1 MNDES
6 PQPPQSDALVG
17 HTLVDRYKLT
27 RKIGE
32 GGMGSVYEATHVL
45 LSKPVAV
52 KVLRDKYLDRPEVA
66 KRLVQEARLAS
77 SIRHENIVDITDSGA
92 TEDGRTFVVME
103 HLDGQSLA
111 ELIKRDGALPE
122 SRVLDIARQAASA
135 LGAAHERG
143 IVHRDVKPENIFLVD
158 RGGHD
163 FVKVLDFGISKTI
176 KRGVDEESLKLTHTG
191 VVMGTP
197 LYMSPE
203 QARGDED
210 LDQRIDIWALG
221 VILYETLTAE
231 VPFRATNYLGV
242 ISQVLNQEVTPP
254 RKLRPEM
261 RISEAMERVV
271 GKAMAR
277 DRNDRYPTMAALIAD
292 LDRVASGGEVEPPRA
307 TAAAGERSR
316 TWLWVAT
323 VGVLAGTAALLAID
337 RFTRAPAPA
346 PAATPPAATST
357 AQIAPA
363 PPPAPK
369 TVVLHVETT
378 PPGAEIRQGSRVFG
392 AAPRDILLPR
402 SEVPA
407 RLTFHLEG
415 YEDGATQIVP
425 TTDDSVRV
433 KLEPRPHTKHGGKST
448 TPPAKQPK
456 EQSPPTGETLPNP
469 Y

>member
-1 MNDES
+1 
-6 PQPPQSDALVG
+6 
-17 HTLVDRYKLT
+17 
-27 RKIGE
+27 
-32 GGMGSVYEATHVL
+32 
-45 LSKPVAV
+45 
-52 KVLRDKYLDRPEVA
+52 
-66 KRLVQEARLAS
+66 VQEARLAS
-77 SIRHENIVDITDSGA
+77 SIRHENIVDITDFGA
-92 TEDGRTFVVME
+92 TDDGRTFVVME
-103 HLDGQSLA
+103 HLEGLSLA

-122 SRVLDIARQAASA
+122 SRVIDIARQAASA

-163 FVKVLDFGISKTI
+163 FVKVLDFGISKTL
-176 KRGVDEESLKLTHTG
+176 KRGVVDEESLKLTHTG
-191 VVMGTP
+191 MVLGTP

-221 VILYETLTAE
+221 VILYECLTAE

-242 ISQVLNQEVTPP
+242 IAQVLNQDVTPP
-254 RKLRPEM
+254 RTLRPEM

-271 GKAMAR
+271 QKAMAR
-277 DRNDRYPTMAALIAD
+277 DRDDRYPSMAALAAD
-292 LDRVASGGEVEPPRA
+292 LDRVAAGAEVEPPRP
-307 TAAAGERSR
+307 TAHAGERPR
-316 TWLWVAT
+316 TTLWLAA

-337 RFTRAPAPA
+337 RFTRVPAATATATPPPATVSAPPAPA
-346 PAATPPAATST
+346 V
-357 AQIAPA
+357 
-363 PPPAPK
+363 PPAPK

-378 PPGAEIRQGSRVFG
+378 PTGAEIRQGARVFG

-407 RLTFHLEG
+407 RLTFHLDG
-415 YEDGATQIVP
+415 YEDGETQIVP

-433 KLEPRPHTKHGGKST
+433 KLQPRAHGKHPRAGEAT
-448 TPPAKQPK
+448 TTTKQPK
-456 EQSPPTGETLPNP
+456 EQPPSTGETLPNP